1 MKLFFTIVFLFFI
14 GNLFSQNDIV
24 IKSKVKQNEILLRW
38 TPAKSDGFK
47 LAVKHGFT
55 LYRKE
60 WNGNGVPPESF
71 WNADVDFSK
80 PIQIT
85 DKNDSIWKMS
95 FQEKN
100 DAGILYSFLFPEF
113 TRTKMEEENLFGLAL
128 LTCDLNPEL
137 AKLTGLY
144 FKDSV
149 FEKGKTYA
157 YKIEI
162 NTIKKSTI
170 LIVNTN
176 LLTVLPMVKDFDLK
190 CVNQIAEI
198 SWNYKSHQSFYSG
211 YFIERSEDSIYF
223 EKLNERAYLPMASQY
238 EKNKE
243 ITFYSDTSVKVD
255 KTYWYRLAGRDHF
268 GETGEYSKIKKVFV
282 APSFIGEIVI
292 DTLFES
298 KENIATLNWKFT
310 NEKDKSI
317 AKFIQ
322 ILRSDKIN
330 GNYQLLKEI
339 MPNETKLEIDLNER
353 ENYIKVVSIN
363 DSEKME
369 SWPYLVLIP
378 DRIPP
383 MVPDS
388 LVGNMDRNGKVK
400 LTWKKNVEKD
410 LRGYRV
416 FRTNALHEEM
426 VEVSHHFI
434 LKNVFEDSVDIKSLT
449 EEIYF
454 SVNAVDST
462 YNNSKLSAPIKLLK
476 PDYIPPVAAPII
488 TISPNEKG
496 NLIRWINSTSTDV
509 LKTELR
515 RSKDGKIFE
524 MIFTSNDSTSQFLDT
539 LIESETGYYYRTIV
553 VDDANNFSESESVY
567 MKNSKLKF
575 RITSFVRER
584 VQDSI
589 SVTVNREN
597 KFIQLKWFPLKQE
610 VYSYTIYKA
619 KKGEILR
626 SFKTVNGNILELKD
640 DELYIS
646 NEYVYA
652 IKAILK
658 SGREVMV
665 AEDVKVEY

>member
-14 GNLFSQNDIV
+14 GNLFSQNEIV
-24 IKSKVKQNEILLRW
+24 FKSKVKQNEILLRW
-38 TPAKSDGFK
+38 TSAKSELFK
-47 LAVKHGFT
+47 LAIKNGYT

-60 WNGNGVPPESF
+60 WNSNENPPESF
-71 WNADVDFSK
+71 WKTDFQLSEM
-80 PIQIT
+80 IST
-85 DKNDSIWKMS
+85 NDKNDSIWTKS
-95 FQEKN
+95 FKSN
-100 DAGILYSFLFPEF
+100 SDAGILYSFCYPEKPL
-113 TRTKMEEENLFGLAL
+113 TKIEEENLFGLTL
-128 LTCDLNPEL
+128 LTCDLNPDL
-137 AKLTGLY
+137 AKLVGLFY
-144 FKDSV
+144 MDSTI
-149 FEKGKTYA
+149 EKGKNYA

-162 NTIKKSTI
+162 NIIKKSAVI
-170 LIVNTN
+170 LVETEPITQLPIVN
-176 LLTVLPMVKDFDLK
+176 DFELK
-190 CVNQIAEI
+190 NAEKTAEI
-198 SWNYKSHQSFYSG
+198 SWNFKLYQEFYSG
-211 YFIERSEDSIYF
+211 YFIERSEDSLNF
-223 EKLNERAYLPMASQY
+223 KLLNIRPIIPMASQY

-243 ITFYSDTSVKVD
+243 ITFYSDTSVKEG
-255 KTYWYRLAGRDHF
+255 KTYWYRIAGRDHF
-268 GETGEYSKIKKVFV
+268 GETGGYSLMKRVFI
-282 APSFIGEIVI
+282 APVFKGEIVI

-298 KENIATLNWKFT
+298 KDNKATLNWKFT
-310 NEKDKSI
+310 NEKDKNISTS
-317 AKFIQ
+317 IQ

-339 MPNETKLEIDLNER
+339 MPNELKLEIDLSGR

-363 DSEKME
+363 VGGKME

-388 LVGNMDRNGKVK
+388 LVGNIDRNGKVK

-410 LRGYRV
+410 LKGYRV

-426 VEVSHHFI
+426 VEVSRHFI

-462 YNNSKLSAPIKLLK
+462 YNNSKLSVPIKLMK

-488 TISPNEKG
+488 AINPNEKG

-509 LKTELR
+509 LKTEIR

-524 MIFTSNDSTSQFLDT
+524 MVFTSKDSTSQFLDT

-553 VDDANNFSESESVY
+553 VDDAHNFSESESVY
-567 MKNSKLKF
+567 LFNSKLTFDIK
-575 RITSFVRER
+575 
-584 VQDSI
+584 DSVN
-589 SVTVNREN
+589 VTVNREK
-597 KFIQLKWFPLKQE
+597 KFIQLNWFPLKQE

-619 KKGEILR
+619 KKGEALR

-652 IKAILK
+652 IKAVLK

-665 AEDVKVEY
+665 AKEVRVEY